1 MIKVRILLDLYLKI
15 AKAAETLS
23 KIKVIS
29 ITVGEKQYSRDD
41 FLFIILTILPIFSQK
56 YKKKRPVTGISKERY

>member
-15 AKAAETLS
+15 AKAAEKLS

-29 ITVGEKQYSRDD
+29 ITVGEKQ
-41 FLFIILTILPIFSQK
+41 
-56 YKKKRPVTGISKERY
+56 